1 MNIASRL
8 GIDESLAE
16 KAVGIIMSLIRDNAE
31 EDKVSQ
37 LFDQLPGA
45 ADLAERFSGETQ
57 EGGGLI
63 GALGNMMGGGMG
75 SALGALGALKDA
87 GLDMDQIK
95 EVGGEV
101 FSYAKEKAD
110 SELADDVIRQVAS
123 QIPGL
128 DKFI

>member
-8 GIDESLAE
+8 GIDEALAE
-16 KAVGIIMSLIRDNAE
+16 KAVGIIMSLIRDNADG
-31 EDKVSQ
+31 DKVSQ

-45 ADLAERFSGETQ
+45 ADLAERFGSEAQ

-63 GALGNMMGGGMG
+63 GALGGMLGGGMG

-101 FSYAKEKAD
+101 FNYAKEKAD
-110 SELADDVIRQVAS
+110 TELADDVIRQVAS

-128 DKFI
+128 DKLL